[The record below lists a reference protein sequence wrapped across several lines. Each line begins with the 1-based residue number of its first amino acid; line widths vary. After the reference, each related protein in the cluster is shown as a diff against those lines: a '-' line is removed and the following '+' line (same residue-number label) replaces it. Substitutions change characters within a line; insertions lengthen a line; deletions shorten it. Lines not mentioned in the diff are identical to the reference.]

1 MIREENKEYYEK
13 GGNFAMKKMSGSM
26 VLNIVGN
33 VLILAGTAI
42 TTVITGRKSTK
53 EIIETVA
60 KVRGTTK

>member
-1 MIREENKEYYEK
+1 
-13 GGNFAMKKMSGSM
+13 MKKMSASM

-42 TTVITGRKSTK
+42 TTVVTGRKSTK